1 MRLAS
6 TVLIALRALRRN
18 KLRSILTALGIIIG
32 VGAVITMVSIGNGAK
47 SMVEAQIASL
57 GQNIV
62 LVNSGSINQGGARS
76 GGFGAATLTT
86 EDADAIARDVTNV
99 VSASPE
105 VRSNS
110 QIVANGLNWSTSII
124 GESSTYLDIRQWPLA
139 EGSMFTEQDV
149 RTVGKVCVIGQTI
162 ADQLFPDGDPIGQ
175 VIRFKNQPFKVMGVL
190 TPKGLSV
197 QGTDQDDLVI
207 IPYTSS
213 MKRISKQTMLRTVNV
228 QTVSAGTLASVQ
240 NDIIALLR
248 QRHHTTPATDD
259 FMVRNQEEIA
269 QAATNTSRTMTLLLG
284 GVAAVSLLVGGIGI
298 MNIMLVSVTE
308 RTREIGI
315 RLAIGAHGSD
325 VLLQFLIESVVLSL
339 MGGILG
345 VVLGVGGSELLARL
359 NNWPTQVSPMAIAV
373 AVLFSAAVGIFFGF
387 YPARKAARLDP
398 IEALRFE

>member
-6 TVLIALRALRRN
+6 TLLIALRALRRN
-18 KLRSILTALGIIIG
+18 KLRSMLTALGIIIG

-62 LVNSGSINQGGARS
+62 LVYSGSVNQGGARS

-86 EDADAIARDVTNV
+86 DDADAIARDVANV
-99 VSASPE
+99 VSVSPE
-105 VRSNS
+105 VRSNA
-110 QIVANGLNWSTSII
+110 QILANGLNWNTSIL
-124 GESSTYLDIRQWPLA
+124 GESSTYLDIRLWPLA
-139 EGSMFTEQDV
+139 DGTMFSDQDV

-162 ADQLFPDGDPIGQ
+162 VAQLFPDGEPVGQ
-175 VIRFKNQPFKVMGVL
+175 ILRIKNQPFKVMGVL

-197 QGTDQDDLVI
+197 QGSDQDDLVV

-213 MKRISKQTMLRTVNV
+213 MKRIAKQTMLRTVNV

-240 NDIIALLR
+240 NEIIELLR
-248 QRHHTTPATDD
+248 QRHHTTPASDD

-284 GVAAVSLLVGGIGI
+284 GVAAVSLIVGGIGI

-339 MGGILG
+339 MGGIIG
-345 VVLGVGGSELLARL
+345 VMLGVGASELLSRL
-359 NNWPTQVSPMAIAV
+359 NNWPTQVSMVAIGGAV
-373 AVLFSAAVGIFFGF
+373 AFSAAVGIFFGF